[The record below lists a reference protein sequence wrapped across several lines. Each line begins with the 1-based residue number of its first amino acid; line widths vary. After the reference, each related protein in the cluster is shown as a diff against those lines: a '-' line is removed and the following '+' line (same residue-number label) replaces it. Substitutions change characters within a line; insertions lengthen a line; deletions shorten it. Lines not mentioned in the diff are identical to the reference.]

1 MRGTKILAFACSMI
15 VAWNQIS
22 ISVVPVYAIEENEIN
37 TVTVKEDFVDS
48 LIVKDK
54 EYDGTATADIDFSN
68 VALNGVDTGDDVAL
82 TAKATFNDANSGDAK
97 AVEVSDFELIG
108 DDKDKYKLNLEP
120 NFQIVTKTA
129 KIAPAIIHLTPVG
142 TFVKGEKLPK
152 EIEYNINQN
161 DIKANDN
168 VNVTAKVS
176 VSVDENND
184 YIYQIDDATATGNA
198 NYILAMQED
207 SKPTPSS
214 PTAATLS
221 SASIDKAGASYL
233 EQHDFGIVANGAVRI
248 TLNAEL
254 SHDMPVIFILSD
266 GQEVTDD
273 SPRFYSH
280 ENIYRASGEF
290 IVELA
295 ESETFKD
302 VSLSVTIENGDQS
315 STVDLPLKLNGNN
328 STSHLI
334 IDNKLP
340 SVSSLT
346 LKNHGLEGEHYFD
359 ARGIFVDSESG
370 IRSIRYRWDNDVKSA
385 NWINYDNFSHNPG
398 DKVDFYVKTDWNN
411 STDPRSV
418 RPDGSHKLELEI
430 TDNAGNVYRD
440 SGNLITDG
448 ADTKAPQPTYIRLD
462 KTTETTWDKI
472 INILPFG
479 TFVNQKL
486 VLSLKVEDRTETEQS
501 SGVKSVALTDGKGEN
516 EKVIAADIKSSDG
529 IYTYSMEP
537 DQIISSWYL
546 KLTDYNGNTE
556 YFLIRDLLNSDIAK
570 EPVEEATA
578 SEDNEAETTTT
589 TAGMDW
595 SRLKTDKSGM
605 WIFDKTAPVVTPD
618 YESGNGIQGDD
629 GIYYYDKG
637 TFILKCHDDSALHF
651 ITIEK
656 SFRVSENE
664 DWSKL
669 EPETREFKE
678 IKEDDVFEF
687 NTDKAANGW
696 YQFKVSIVDGAQNE
710 NDPRFGTFIIYVDHA
725 KPEGTISVISPSNP
739 NFKIRKDDN
748 TYWVRE
754 RDADDKYLPITFRVD
769 ATPKGSKLRAIT
781 VEVIG
786 GNGNSRIFE
795 FNKNDIIEEDGM
807 FYVTALVSTD
817 SSSKEY
823 LQLSENNT
831 YEVKA
836 IAEAFSHN
844 KSDEIHFTVHVD
856 TENPVVESFS
866 VERKNTAAETILNFL
881 TFGAFANDSL
891 KLTVKVKDGQND
903 IGLDHVD
910 ISYTNSNGKS
920 VNNMALTEESA
931 GVYTCELA
939 LDTKVFQSDIIVTAY
954 DRLDKS
960 SKNAPNIQ
968 NTTGDKRTKD
978 GNTFVML
985 EAEAP
990 TLKVILPSSDSS
1002 KRDDGQIWYRQHFDT
1017 TEDDALK
1024 YIEVVVKDDASGI
1037 QRINM
1042 MINGQPIDHNV
1053 NEASQNAIITDIE
1066 RNNTKILDFDSTRAM
1081 GELDR
1086 ASLCDEFHYF
1096 YSTESIAEK
1105 IPANADGSYVITFEI
1120 TDNAG
1125 NVTTAPVDENGN
1137 IYSDEKVVYYRDIV
1151 APNVTQFIFDPA
1163 SFDNISEVNQEDF
1176 IQKLEYGYYF
1186 KTAFDV
1192 MLTSVDPEPPSGLD
1206 YAVFRMVPY
1215 ENGELKPEII
1225 SDPVPFSNG
1234 IAKYSVP
1241 KGFKGQIY
1249 GKAYDKVSNVS
1260 EERTPQGFVIDETAP
1275 TITVQELPEN
1285 PAGKDANGNNI
1296 YTNSISIKVTISD
1309 TQSGLRSLSYS
1320 KDSELDKFDAVIT
1333 DIPNDAGTGDNKV
1346 LGNGWKITG
1355 TDVNLVTEVSKV
1367 FTFDKDDNDIK
1378 MTFKA
1383 TDRSGNECD
1392 PKSSGTF
1399 TIDTIAPQIA
1409 ISNPSNLLNGLY
1421 YNGSTE
1427 YFITVT
1433 ERNFSQELIIANIKN
1448 EFRSAVPTISFTS
1461 NGNSTHTAK
1470 VSFPEGD
1477 YSFSL
1482 SGTDLGGHKALI
1494 SYNGAEANE
1503 YFFTSFNVDATKPKI
1518 QTNFKSFGSDEN
1530 EAVYY
1535 NKQQTA
1541 EIIVTEHN
1549 FADSDMG
1556 ISVKRKDPGTS
1567 HVVGGDGWSEIGYT
1581 SNWKA
1586 DGDKHTLT
1594 IKFEKDGVYRIT
1606 MAPKDRAG
1614 NAGEFAEGSS
1624 DHSTVFEIDTVIPT
1638 YEKRDG
1644 TSSSEKNFVATPFC
1658 DVYDEKRK
1666 NDPPPTVLFDDVN
1679 FDRIEVDT
1687 IVYTPTYEN
1696 GKELGEIIKSPVS
1709 EELSK
1714 PITDKQFTLSN
1725 FDKDGVYALTF
1736 VAVDKAG
1743 NKSDPIS
1750 NTYFRMVDTDVLA
1763 YIYNSKIG
1771 DKNSDDD
1778 NKKPTGYYSLM
1789 NTDGKAISKKATDFD
1804 NLDILVIKPKSD
1816 KQAGTL
1822 VLREDEKQ
1830 YSPYD
1835 YNAFSIEEE
1844 SVSETATMLK
1854 MHLPGEYFSETFRDD
1869 GLDTRMYLSVSIR
1882 DDVYLDLASIH
1893 IDNEAPTATIPDDF
1907 KNWHNYFFES
1917 EQTITLTDISELLDD
1932 TKTKVYECP
1941 RNGERKEIPHTYDP
1955 ESNTLSF
1962 TLTKGVHHIDIT
1974 LVDEAGNEY
1983 NIDRVKYVRVGN
1995 FRLYLGGGIV
2005 LVLGAVAAFFIIRR
2019 KRRG

>member
-15 VAWNQIS
+15 VAWNQIP
-22 ISVVPVYAIEENEIN
+22 ISVVPTYAIEEDELKS
-37 TVTVKEDFVDS
+37 VTVEANFVDS
-48 LIVKDK
+48 MTVYDK
-54 EYDGTATADIDFSN
+54 EYDGTTTAEIDLSN
-68 VALNGVDTGDDVAL
+68 VKLIGIDTGDDVTL
-82 TAKATFNDANSGDAK
+82 TAKAVFDDANAGDAK
-97 AVEVSDFELIG
+97 NVQVSDFELIG
-108 DDKDKYKLNLEP
+108 DDKDKYTLNLEP

-129 KIAPAIIHLTPVG
+129 KISPAIIHLTPVG
-142 TFVKGEKLPK
+142 TFVEGEKLPK

-168 VNVTAKVS
+168 VNVTAIVS
-176 VSVDENND
+176 ISVDENNV

-207 SKPTPSS
+207 STPTPSS
-214 PTAATLS
+214 PSAATLS
-221 SASIDKAGASYL
+221 SASIDRAGASYL
-233 EQHDFGIVANGAVRI
+233 EQYDFGIVANGAVKI

-254 SHDMPVIFILSD
+254 SHDMPVKFILSD
-266 GQEVTDD
+266 GQEVIDD
-273 SPRFYSH
+273 SPRFYSR

-302 VSLSVTIENGDQS
+302 ISLSATIENGDQS

-328 STSHLI
+328 STSRLI
-334 IDNKLP
+334 IDNNLP

-359 ARGIFVDSESG
+359 AKGVFVDGESG

-385 NWINYDNFSHNPG
+385 NWINYENFSHNPG

-440 SGNLITDG
+440 GGNLITDG

-472 INILPFG
+472 VNILSFG

-501 SGVKSVALTDGKGEN
+501 SGVKSVALTDGKGED

-529 IYTYSMEP
+529 VYTYSMEP

-570 EPVEEATA
+570 EPVEETTT
-578 SEDNEAETTTT
+578 SEDGEEETTTT
-589 TAGMDW
+589 TTGMDW
-595 SRLKTDKSGM
+595 SQLKSDKSGM

-618 YESGNGIQGDD
+618 YDKGDGILGDD
-629 GIYYYDKG
+629 GVHYYDKG
-637 TFILKCHDDSALHF
+637 TFILNCHDNAALHF

-656 SFRVSENE
+656 SFRATEND
-664 DWSKL
+664 DWSDL
-669 EPETREFKE
+669 EPETREFNE
-678 IKEDDVFEF
+678 IKEDDVFNFHTE
-687 NTDKAANGW
+687 KLVNGW
-696 YQFKVSIVDGAQNE
+696 YHFKVSIIDGAQNK
-710 NDPRFGTFIIYVDHA
+710 NDPAFGTFEIYVDHA
-725 KPEGTISVISPSNP
+725 KPSGSISVISPSDP
-739 NFKIRKDDN
+739 NYKFQDDDS

-754 RDADDKYLPITFRVD
+754 RDADEKYLPITFRID
-769 ATPKGSKLRAIT
+769 ATPKGSKLRAIK
-781 VEVIG
+781 VEVFG
-786 GNGNSRIFE
+786 GNGKTKTFD
-795 FNKNDIIEEDGM
+795 FNKKDIIEEDGKY
-807 FYVTALVSTD
+807 YVTALISTD
-817 SSSKEY
+817 PSSRDY

-836 IAEAFSHN
+836 TVESMSKN
-844 KSDEIHFTVHVD
+844 KSDDINYTLHVD

-866 VERKNTAAETILNFL
+866 VERKNTAAETILNVL

-910 ISYTNSNGKS
+910 ISYTNTNGES
-920 VNNMALTEESA
+920 VKTTLTEESA

-939 LDTKVFQSDIIVTAY
+939 LDTKVFQSDIVVTAY
-954 DRLDKS
+954 DKLNKS

-968 NTTGDKRTKD
+968 NTTGDKHTKD

-1002 KRDDGQIWYRQHFDT
+1002 KRDDGQIWYRQHSDT
-1017 TEDDALK
+1017 NEDDAFK

-1042 MINGQPIDHNV
+1042 LINGQPIDHLV
-1053 NEASQNAIITDIE
+1053 DEASQNAIITDIE
-1066 RNNTKILDFDSTRAM
+1066 RDNTKILDFDSTRAM

-1086 ASLCDEFHYF
+1086 ASLCDEFHYY
-1096 YSTESIAEK
+1096 YSTESIADK
-1105 IPANADGSYVITFEI
+1105 IQANADGSYVITFEI

-1137 IYSDEKVVYYRDIV
+1137 LYADEKVVYYRDIV

-1192 MLTSVDPEPPSGLD
+1192 MLTSVDPVPPSGLD

-1225 SDPVPFSNG
+1225 SDPIPFSNG
-1234 IAKYSVP
+1234 VAKYSIP

-1275 TITVQELPEN
+1275 TITIQELPEN

-1296 YTNSISIKVTISD
+1296 YTNSISIRVTISD
-1309 TQSGLRSLSYS
+1309 TQSGLRTISYS
-1320 KDSELDKFDAVIT
+1320 KDSELDKYDDVIT
-1333 DIPNDAGTGDNKV
+1333 GIPNDAGTGDNKV
-1346 LGNGWKITG
+1346 LDNGWEITG

-1409 ISNPSNLLNGLY
+1409 ISNPSSLLNGLY

-1427 YFITVT
+1427 YSITVT

-1448 EFRSAVPTISFTS
+1448 EFTNATPTISFTS

-1482 SGTDLGGHKALI
+1482 SGTDLGGHKATI

-1518 QTNFKSFGSDEN
+1518 QTNFKSFGADEN
-1530 EAVYY
+1530 EAVYF

-1556 ISVKRKDPGTS
+1556 ISVKRKDPGTT
-1567 HVVGGDGWSEIGYT
+1567 HVIGGDGWSEIGYS
-1581 SNWKA
+1581 SNWKD

-1594 IKFEKDGVYRIT
+1594 IKFDKDGVYRIT

-1614 NAGEFAEGSS
+1614 NPGEFADGSS
-1624 DHSTVFEIDTVIPT
+1624 DHSTVFEVDTVIPT
-1638 YEKRDG
+1638 YEKRG
-1644 TSSSEKNFVATPFC
+1644 NISSSEKNFVATPFC

-1666 NDPPPTVLFDDVN
+1666 DDPPPTVQFDDVN

-1687 IVYTPTYEN
+1687 IIYTPTYEN
-1696 GKELGEIIKSPVS
+1696 GKELGEIIMSPVS

-1714 PITDKQFTLSN
+1714 PITDKQFTLSDFN
-1725 FDKDGVYALTF
+1725 KDGVYALTF

-1743 NKSDPIS
+1743 NKSEPIS

-1763 YIYNSKIG
+1763 YIYNSQIG
-1771 DKNSDDD
+1771 DKNSDDES
-1778 NKKPTGYYSLM
+1778 KKPTGYYSLM

-1869 GLDTRMYLSVSIR
+1869 GLNTRMYLSVSIR

-1941 RNGERKEIPHTYDP
+1941 RNGERREISHTYDP

-2005 LVLGAVAAFFIIRR
+2005 IALGALAAFFIIRR
-2019 KRRG
+2019 KRRS

>member
-15 VAWNQIS
+15 VAWNQIP
-22 ISVVPVYAIEENEIN
+22 ISVVPTYAIEEDEIKS
-37 TVTVKEDFVDS
+37 VTVEANFVES
-48 LIVKDK
+48 MTVYDK
-54 EYDGTATADIDFSN
+54 EYDGTTTAEIDLSN
-68 VALNGVDTGDDVAL
+68 VKLIGIDTGDDVTL
-82 TAKATFNDANSGDAK
+82 TAKAVFDDANAGDAK
-97 AVEVSDFELIG
+97 NVQVSDFELIG
-108 DDKDKYKLNLEP
+108 DDKDKYTLNLEP

-129 KIAPAIIHLTPVG
+129 KISPAIIHLTPVG
-142 TFVKGEKLPK
+142 TFVEGEKLPK

-168 VNVTAKVS
+168 VNVTAIVS
-176 VSVDENND
+176 ISVDENNV

-207 SKPTPSS
+207 STPTPSS
-214 PTAATLS
+214 PSAATLS
-221 SASIDKAGASYL
+221 SASIDRAGASYL
-233 EQHDFGIVANGAVRI
+233 EQYDFGIVANGAVKI

-254 SHDMPVIFILSD
+254 SHDMPVKFILSD
-266 GQEVTDD
+266 GQEVIDD
-273 SPRFYSH
+273 SPRFYSR

-302 VSLSVTIENGDQS
+302 ISLSATIENGDQS

-334 IDNKLP
+334 IDNKP
-340 SVSSLT
+340 TSVSSLT

-359 ARGIFVDSESG
+359 AKGVFVDGESG

-385 NWINYDNFSHNPG
+385 NWINYENFSHNPG

-440 SGNLITDG
+440 GGNLITDG

-472 INILPFG
+472 VNILSFG

-501 SGVKSVALTDGKGEN
+501 SGVKSVALTDGKGED

-529 IYTYSMEP
+529 AYTYSMEP

-570 EPVEEATA
+570 EPVEETTT
-578 SEDNEAETTTT
+578 SEDGEEETTTT
-589 TAGMDW
+589 TTGMDW
-595 SRLKTDKSGM
+595 SQLKSDKSGM
-605 WIFDKTAPVVTPD
+605 WIFDKTVPVVTPD
-618 YESGNGIQGDD
+618 YSD
-629 GIYYYDKG
+629 GILEDGVYYYSDG
-637 TFILKCHDDSALHF
+637 TFTLKCTDNAALQSISIKKSYRLTDADEWTSLTPYTMEF
-651 ITIEK
+651 NKITTE
-656 SFRVSENE
+656 
-664 DWSKL
+664 
-669 EPETREFKE
+669 
-678 IKEDDVFEF
+678 DVFTLE
-687 NTDKAANGW
+687 TKSLKNGW
-696 YQFKVSIVDGAQNE
+696 YRFDVSIIDGAQNK
-710 NDPRFGTFIIYVDHA
+710 NASSLSTFEIYVDHA
-725 KPEGTISVISPSNP
+725 KPEGKISVISPSAP
-739 NFKIRKDDN
+739 NYLFQENDD

-754 RDADDKYLPITFRVD
+754 RDADEKYLPITFRVD
-769 ATPKGSKLRAIT
+769 ATPKGAKLRAIK
-781 VEVIG
+781 VEVFG
-786 GNGNSRIFE
+786 GNGNSRTFE
-795 FNKNDIIEEDGM
+795 FKKNDIIEEDGT
-807 FYVTALVSTD
+807 FYVTALVSAD
-817 SSSKEY
+817 PSSKDY
-823 LQLSENNT
+823 LQLSESNT
-831 YEVKA
+831 YDVKA
-836 IAEAFSHN
+836 VVEAASHN
-844 KSDEIHFTVHVD
+844 TSDEIHYTLHVD
-856 TENPVVESFS
+856 TETPVVESFS
-866 VERKNTAAETILNFL
+866 VERKNTAAETILNVL

-910 ISYTNSNGKS
+910 ISYTNTNGES
-920 VNNMALTEESA
+920 VKTTLTEESA

-939 LDTKVFQSDIIVTAY
+939 LDTKVFQSDIVVTAY
-954 DRLDKS
+954 DKLNKS

-968 NTTGDKRTKD
+968 NTTGDKHTKD

-1002 KRDDGQIWYRQHFDT
+1002 KRDDGQIWYRQHSDT
-1017 TEDDALK
+1017 TEDDAFK
-1024 YIEVVVKDDASGI
+1024 YIEVAVKDDASGI

-1042 MINGQPIDHNV
+1042 LINGQPIDHLV
-1053 NEASQNAIITDIE
+1053 DEASQNAIITDIE
-1066 RNNTKILDFDSTRAM
+1066 RDNTKILDFDSTRAM

-1086 ASLCDEFHYF
+1086 ASLCDEFHYY
-1096 YSTESIAEK
+1096 YSTESIADK
-1105 IPANADGSYVITFEI
+1105 IQANADGSYVITFEI

-1137 IYSDEKVVYYRDIV
+1137 LYADEKVVYYRDIV

-1225 SDPVPFSNG
+1225 SDPIPFSNG
-1234 IAKYSVP
+1234 VAKYSIP

-1260 EERTPQGFVIDETAP
+1260 EERTPQGFVIDETVP
-1275 TITVQELPEN
+1275 TITIQELPEN

-1296 YTNSISIKVTISD
+1296 YTNSISIRVTISD
-1309 TQSGLRSLSYS
+1309 TQSGLRTISYS
-1320 KDSELDKFDAVIT
+1320 KDSELDKYDDFIT
-1333 DIPNDAGTGDNKV
+1333 GIPNDAGTGDNKV
-1346 LGNGWKITG
+1346 LDNGWEITG

-1409 ISNPSNLLNGLY
+1409 ISNSSSLLNGLY

-1427 YFITVT
+1427 YSITVT

-1448 EFRSAVPTISFTS
+1448 EFTNATPTISFTS

-1482 SGTDLGGHKALI
+1482 SGTDLGGHKATI

-1518 QTNFKSFGSDEN
+1518 QTNFKSFGADEN
-1530 EAVYY
+1530 EAVYF

-1556 ISVKRKDPGTS
+1556 ISVKRKGPGTT
-1567 HVVGGDGWSEIGYT
+1567 HIVGGDGWSEIGYS
-1581 SNWKA
+1581 SNWKD

-1594 IKFEKDGVYRIT
+1594 IKFDKDGVYRIT
-1606 MAPKDRAG
+1606 MAPKR
-1614 NAGEFAEGSS
+1614 S
-1624 DHSTVFEIDTVIPT
+1624 
-1638 YEKRDG
+1638 
-1644 TSSSEKNFVATPFC
+1644 C
-1658 DVYDEKRK
+1658 W
-1666 NDPPPTVLFDDVN
+1666 
-1679 FDRIEVDT
+1679 
-1687 IVYTPTYEN
+1687 
-1696 GKELGEIIKSPVS
+1696 KS
-1709 EELSK
+1709 
-1714 PITDKQFTLSN
+1714 
-1725 FDKDGVYALTF
+1725 
-1736 VAVDKAG
+1736 
-1743 NKSDPIS
+1743 
-1750 NTYFRMVDTDVLA
+1750 
-1763 YIYNSKIG
+1763 
-1771 DKNSDDD
+1771 
-1778 NKKPTGYYSLM
+1778 
-1789 NTDGKAISKKATDFD
+1789 
-1804 NLDILVIKPKSD
+1804 
-1816 KQAGTL
+1816 
-1822 VLREDEKQ
+1822 
-1830 YSPYD
+1830 
-1835 YNAFSIEEE
+1835 
-1844 SVSETATMLK
+1844 
-1854 MHLPGEYFSETFRDD
+1854 
-1869 GLDTRMYLSVSIR
+1869 
-1882 DDVYLDLASIH
+1882 
-1893 IDNEAPTATIPDDF
+1893 
-1907 KNWHNYFFES
+1907 W
-1917 EQTITLTDISELLDD
+1917 
-1932 TKTKVYECP
+1932 
-1941 RNGERKEIPHTYDP
+1941 
-1955 ESNTLSF
+1955 
-1962 TLTKGVHHIDIT
+1962 
-1974 LVDEAGNEY
+1974 
-1983 NIDRVKYVRVGN
+1983 
-1995 FRLYLGGGIV
+1995 
-2005 LVLGAVAAFFIIRR
+2005 
-2019 KRRG
+2019 

>member
-15 VAWNQIS
+15 VAWNQIP
-22 ISVVPVYAIEENEIN
+22 ISVVPTYAIEEDEIKS
-37 TVTVKEDFVDS
+37 VTVEANFVES
-48 LIVKDK
+48 MTVYDK
-54 EYDGTATADIDFSN
+54 EYDGTTTAEIDLSN
-68 VALNGVDTGDDVAL
+68 VKLIGIDTGDDVTL
-82 TAKATFNDANSGDAK
+82 TAKAVFDDANAGDAK
-97 AVEVSDFELIG
+97 NVQVSDFELIG
-108 DDKDKYKLNLEP
+108 DDKDKYTLNLEP

-129 KIAPAIIHLTPVG
+129 KISPAIIHLTPVG
-142 TFVKGEKLPK
+142 TFVEGEKLPK
-152 EIEYNINQN
+152 EIECNINQN

-168 VNVTAKVS
+168 VNVTAIVS
-176 VSVDENND
+176 ISVDENNV

-207 SKPTPSS
+207 STPTPSS
-214 PTAATLS
+214 PSAATLS
-221 SASIDKAGASYL
+221 SASIDRAGASYL
-233 EQHDFGIVANGAVRI
+233 EQYDFGIVANGAVKI

-254 SHDMPVIFILSD
+254 SHDMPVKFILSD
-266 GQEVTDD
+266 GQEVIDD
-273 SPRFYSH
+273 SPRFYSR

-302 VSLSVTIENGDQS
+302 ISLSATIENGDQS

-334 IDNKLP
+334 IDNKP
-340 SVSSLT
+340 TSVSSLT

-359 ARGIFVDSESG
+359 AKGVFVDGESG
-370 IRSIRYRWDNDVKSA
+370 IRSIRFRWDNDVKSA
-385 NWINYDNFSHNPG
+385 NWINYENFSHNPG

-440 SGNLITDG
+440 GGNLITDG

-472 INILPFG
+472 VNILSFG

-501 SGVKSVALTDGKGEN
+501 SGVKSVALTDGTGEN
-516 EKVIAADIKSSDG
+516 EKVIVADIKPTDG
-529 IYTYSMEP
+529 VYTYSMEP

-570 EPVEEATA
+570 EPVEETTA
-578 SEDNEAETTTT
+578 SEDDEAVTTTT
-589 TAGMDW
+589 TTGMDW
-595 SRLKTDKSGM
+595 SQLTNDKSGM
-605 WIFDKTAPVVTPD
+605 WIFDKTSPVVTPD
-618 YESGNGIQGDD
+618 YGEGIYEDGVYYYSD
-629 GIYYYDKG
+629 GIFTLNCTDN
-637 TFILKCHDDSALHF
+637 TALQS
-651 ITIEK
+651 ITIKE
-656 SFRVSENE
+656 SYRLTDDD
-664 DWSKL
+664 DWSDLDPYSKKFNKI
-669 EPETREFKE
+669 TT
-678 IKEDDVFEF
+678 EDAFTF
-687 NTDKAANGW
+687 STKSLKNGW
-696 YQFKVSIVDGAQNE
+696 YRFEVSILDGAQNKNTPSLSVFE
-710 NDPRFGTFIIYVDHA
+710 IYVDHA
-725 KPEGTISVISPSNP
+725 KPEGTVSVISPSDP
-739 NFKIRKDDN
+739 NYKFQGDDG

-754 RDADDKYLPITFRVD
+754 RDTDDKYLPVTFRID
-769 ATPKGSKLRAIT
+769 ATPKGSKLKAIK
-781 VEVIG
+781 VEVLG
-786 GNGNSRIFE
+786 GNGKTKTFE
-795 FNKNDIIEEDGM
+795 FNKKEIIEEDGKY
-807 FYVTALVSTD
+807 YVTALISPD
-817 SSSKEY
+817 PSSKDY

-836 IAEAFSHN
+836 IVEAASHN
-844 KSDEIHFTVHVD
+844 KSDEIHFTLHVD

-866 VERKNTAAETILNFL
+866 VERKNTAAETILNVL

-903 IGLDHVD
+903 IGLDHVN
-910 ISYTNSNGKS
+910 ISYTNGNSAS
-920 VNNMALTEESA
+920 VNTTMTEESA

-939 LDTKVFQSDIIVTAY
+939 LDTKVFQSDIVVTAF
-954 DRLDKS
+954 DKLNKS

-968 NTTGDKRTKD
+968 NTTGDKHTKD

-1002 KRDDGQIWYRQHFDT
+1002 KRDDGQIWYRQHSDANE
-1017 TEDDALK
+1017 EDAIK
-1024 YIEVVVKDDASGI
+1024 YIEVIVKDEASGI
-1037 QRINM
+1037 HRINM
-1042 MINGQPIDHNV
+1042 LINGQPIDHFV
-1053 NEASQNAIITDIE
+1053 DEASQNAIITDIE
-1066 RNNTKILDFDSTRAM
+1066 RNKTKILDFDSTRTM

-1096 YSTESIAEK
+1096 YSTESIADK
-1105 IPANADGSYVITFEI
+1105 IQANADGSYIITFEV

-1125 NVTTAPVDENGN
+1125 NVTTAPVDENGSL
-1137 IYSDEKVVYYRDIV
+1137 YTDEKVVYYRDIV

-1225 SDPVPFSNG
+1225 SDPIPFSNG
-1234 IAKYSVP
+1234 VAKYSIP

-1260 EERTPQGFVIDETAP
+1260 EERTPQGFVIDETVP
-1275 TITVQELPEN
+1275 TITIQELPEN

-1296 YTNSISIKVTISD
+1296 YTNSISIRVTISD
-1309 TQSGLRSLSYS
+1309 TQSGLRTISYS
-1320 KDSELDKFDAVIT
+1320 KDSELDKYDDVIT
-1333 DIPNDAGTGDNKV
+1333 GIPNDAGTGDNKV
-1346 LGNGWKITG
+1346 LDNGWEITG

-1409 ISNPSNLLNGLY
+1409 ISNSSSLLNGLY

-1427 YFITVT
+1427 YSITVT

-1448 EFRSAVPTISFTS
+1448 EFTNATPTISFTS

-1482 SGTDLGGHKALI
+1482 SGTDLGGHKATI

-1518 QTNFKSFGSDEN
+1518 QTNFKSFGADEN
-1530 EAVYY
+1530 EAVYF

-1556 ISVKRKDPGTS
+1556 ISVKRKDPGTT
-1567 HVVGGDGWSEIGYT
+1567 HIVGGDGWSEIGYS
-1581 SNWKA
+1581 SNWKD

-1594 IKFEKDGVYRIT
+1594 IKFDKDGVYRIT

-1614 NAGEFAEGSS
+1614 NPGEFADGSS
-1624 DHSTVFEIDTVIPT
+1624 DHSTVFEVDTVIPT
-1638 YEKRDG
+1638 YEKRG
-1644 TSSSEKNFVATPFC
+1644 NISSSEKNFVATPFC

-1666 NDPPPTVLFDDVN
+1666 DDPPPTVQFDDVN

-1687 IVYTPTYEN
+1687 IIYTPTYEN
-1696 GKELGEIIKSPVS
+1696 GKELGEIIMSPVS

-1714 PITDKQFTLSN
+1714 PITDKQFTLSDFN
-1725 FDKDGVYALTF
+1725 KDGVYALTF

-1743 NKSDPIS
+1743 NKSEPIS

-1763 YIYNSKIG
+1763 YIYNSQIG

-1778 NKKPTGYYSLM
+1778 SKKPTGYYSLM

-1869 GLDTRMYLSVSIR
+1869 GLNTRMYLSVSIR

-2005 LVLGAVAAFFIIRR
+2005 IALGALAAFFIIRR
-2019 KRRG
+2019 KRRS